1 MKLSGAY
8 SLLLESGLLMMVYL
22 IRCAQ
27 VYLNNKDIKK
37 ISLKA
42 STIQPHELLPLKLR
56 F

>member
-1 MKLSGAY
+1 MSIFFAVGEWFAHDGLSNK
-8 SLLLESGLLMMVYL
+8 M
-22 IRCAQ
+22 AQ